1 MNDGAPLTFLI
12 VWAVKSTL
20 KKPSLQVGWGK
31 GLKVSPKRV
40 VVMGSA
46 YERGRSEEPVGVV
59 GRRVGF
65 QVCLL
70 SSAPAALATDRL
82 EGRGRGHH
90 RMQCQEGSSSRGGA
104 VQRSVAAPGFPTAAG
119 SRAQELPEVSE
130 LERTCA
136 RSPCLGESQGRQGH
150 QCQGRCQA
158 ACLLRPLTRSENP

>member
-1 MNDGAPLTFLI
+1 
-12 VWAVKSTL
+12 
-20 KKPSLQVGWGK
+20 
-31 GLKVSPKRV
+31 
-40 VVMGSA
+40 MGSA
-46 YERGRSEEPVGVV
+46 HERGRSEEPFGVV

-70 SSAPAALATDRL
+70 SSAPAGLATDRL

-104 VQRSVAAPGFPTAAG
+104 VPRSAAAPGFPTAAG

-158 ACLLRPLTRSENP
+158 ACLLRPLTRSENPLNQVAIRMPQSRPAPSPPPGRGRLQASSLLRPHPAFHPH